1 MPLHGKIVVI
11 KRSGADGTE
20 FPLTASCL
28 FGRKPDCDI
37 RIQLPQ
43 VSKEHCR
50 IDFNENKEIIL
61 TNLSSVNPT
70 RVNGEALQ
78 QAERLKHGDVIT
90 VIDRSFRFEYPPP
103 PTPKKRS
110 SIGGQTETLKVLNQ
124 QVGGPVTTETGEKR
138 TSEVSTDPH
147 LKDGTNHE
155 NIQRPLETT
164 VEAGEPLQT
173 KTASPF
179 SDLYQMI
186 KQSLDVKTPRK
197 SSATVPPTPA
207 SRFCSPRPGSVASN
221 DEKPVPSTEDK
232 STREKDEADVSS
244 VADDTVAEPASDG
257 TPKSAKKQRR
267 SFNVPSTETSD
278 AENAVGSEAASTP
291 KRSRTP
297 PKRFTA
303 CEVASPKSPVRRRSK
318 EAKPAQEEA
327 VTSPK
332 ADHHGEESPESPGK
346 HEMVKVMTRKRK
358 SEELGGDLPVSQMK
372 RKRVSFGGFLC
383 PELFDKRLPPNSP
396 LQKGAAPRR
405 SLSVS
410 QPKQS
415 LLRRA
420 STIGLLQ
427 SKNAS
432 PSSGKTSPKSRSPSP
447 KAAKSKSPS
456 PAPGSS
462 STVQGRFSVSHICTP
477 SPIAEDAAGEQG
489 PFVRATPKIT
499 PRRRSLSRSRSGIS
513 RASMKVKNS
522 WAEIVRFGQT
532 KVKPAAPAKKTVAKK
547 TAKKTV
553 AKPQTPARILCAHA
567 GTGHADSPVTIVVGR
582 AHRQNLPPTGAAPKV
597 VPNIALLKKN
607 MKMDEDLTGISEMLK
622 TPANEKRKTSVMGE
636 SSVKTPAG
644 SLCPS
649 VMNTP
654 EEPGEMMVSP
664 LTVSSTVKDRSY
676 NSEAVQRLFNN
687 DQECSVDGGAPA
699 GQGSGQ
705 QPCAHLK
712 NTAAT
717 PKQKPELPECLTG
730 VKRMMRTPRQRAEPI
745 EDLRGNILKTP
756 KQKPEE
762 QECLSGVKRMMET
775 PRQEAG
781 PVEDIAGER
790 REALADAEAPQ
801 PEAADALV
809 KTPAD
814 LPKPEDP
821 SEMTGEPVKSNPA
834 GERLARAPKEK
845 SAPVEDMVGV
855 KRLMKTPRE
864 KGHAVEEDF
873 GIDRLVETP
882 GAPLQG
888 PGEAEASEVV
898 EEMPQD
904 CEEDLAKE
912 LVFALEEPQDDVPS
926 DVVDVPDKE
935 DIVDA
940 VDDHLE
946 KCGAAVEE
954 NSSVET
960 LEEETVDEK
969 LSEEQPEEDAVPEV
983 DTAATEAAEACDEA
997 VAPAPVRA
1005 RRGKKSDATAPPAV
1019 RHATRGRKAKPQE
1032 SAADEQPEQVTETS
1046 TQASPVEEESSPPE
1060 EEAVVKTPR
1069 GRKSKPD
1076 PVEQSEDVEDE
1087 SLAADAPPQKSMEK
1101 PRRGRKAKPKAVEQ
1115 SEEAEDVAMETK
1127 QQPQPPVRAKRGR
1140 TAKQEEEEKPESSL
1154 KPKRGRTTKPADEAE
1169 QPDVPSSHREDAADE
1184 AAEVCSAVHSGS
1196 DENQSSDRVE
1206 ASQAPAA
1213 EREPEVEPATGKV
1226 PETDAAAQKKSARG
1240 RKAQLED
1247 KQEAAEA
1254 CDEAVAPAPVRARRG
1269 KKSDA
1274 TAPPAVRHATRG
1286 RTAKPQ
1292 ESAAD
1297 DQPEQVTETSTQTS
1311 PVEEESSPPEEE
1323 AVVKTP
1329 RGRKS
1334 KPDPVEQSEDV
1345 EDESLAA
1352 DAPPQKSVEKPRRGR
1367 KAKPKAVEQSEEAED
1382 VAMETKQQPQPPVR
1396 AKRGRTAKQEEEE
1409 KPESSSVET
1418 TKPQEPAKKV
1428 KRTKKVEQELVEE
1441 AQAVVVDVPKEAEVK
1456 MTEQATV
1463 ATKPKRG
1470 GRRAAEVQEV
1480 PATDK
1485 LKRGKRGKQAP
1496 EEGGVTSVG
1505 AEEKSD
1511 HVQEAEEKNQP
1522 EPEAP
1527 VMKPSRARGA
1537 KAAVKNEVPEAV
1549 PAKKARRG
1557 AAPLAQ
1563 EPLAEATVPAPEAT
1577 LQAPEPAAAS
1587 VEPAKRGRRAAPK
1600 AAALDDPSA
1609 AAAED
1614 TKTSKRTVKWK
1625 AQLEVVEIPKAT
1637 PVKAVRGKKS
1647 KQVDAESKKVA
1658 KDADPTEEKDLSGK
1672 AAEAQP
1678 AKKTRRGPKVAVVT
1692 GDEAESTSRVE
1703 SVEAESLPKTRRG
1716 RAAKK

>member
-90 VIDRSFRFEYPPP
+90 VIDRSFRFEYPPA

-124 QVGGPVTTETGEKR
+124 QVGGAVTTETGEKR

-155 NIQRPLETT
+155 NIQRPLETSA
-164 VEAGEPLQT
+164 EAGEPLQT

-221 DEKPVPSTEDK
+221 DEKPVPSTEDN

-244 VADDTVAEPASDG
+244 VADDTVAEPLSDG

-267 SFNVPSTETSD
+267 SFKVPSTETSD

-303 CEVASPKSPVRRRSK
+303 CEAASPKSPVRRRSK

-327 VTSPK
+327 VTSPEV
-332 ADHHGEESPESPGK
+332 DPHGEESPESPGE

-447 KAAKSKSPS
+447 KAVKSKSPS

-499 PRRRSLSRSRSGIS
+499 PRRRSLSRTRSGIS
-513 RASMKVKNS
+513 RASMKVQNS

-532 KVKPAAPAKKTVAKK
+532 KVKPAAAAKKTVAKK

-553 AKPQTPARILCAHA
+553 AKPQTPARNLCAHV

-582 AHRQNLPPTGAAPKV
+582 AHRQNVPPTGAAPKV

-699 GQGSGQ
+699 VQGSSQ
-705 QPCAHLK
+705 QPCAHLTT
-712 NTAAT
+712 TAAT
-717 PKQKPELPECLTG
+717 PKQKAELPECLTG
-730 VKRMMRTPRQRAEPI
+730 VKRMMRTPRQRAEPL

-775 PRQEAG
+775 PRQEAA
-781 PVEDIAGER
+781 PVEDIAVER
-790 REALADAEAPQ
+790 REALADAAAPQ

-809 KTPAD
+809 ETPAD
-814 LPKPEDP
+814 LPEPEDP
-821 SEMTGEPVKSNPA
+821 VESSPA

-864 KGHAVEEDF
+864 KGRAVEEDF
-873 GIDRLVETP
+873 GIDALVETP

-888 PGEAEASEVV
+888 PGEAQPDAEASEVV

-904 CEEDLAKE
+904 CEEDVAKE

-926 DVVDVPDKE
+926 DVGDVPQVDKE
-935 DIVDA
+935 DIEVA

-960 LEEETVDEK
+960 PEEETVDEK
-969 LSEEQPEEDAVPEV
+969 LPEEEQPEEDAVPEV
-983 DTAATEAAEACDEA
+983 DTAATEPHHEKSLKTAESLAAEACDEA

-1019 RHATRGRKAKPQE
+1019 RHATRGRTAKPQE
-1032 SAADEQPEQVTETS
+1032 SAADDQPEQVTETS

-1060 EEAVVKTPR
+1060 EEAVLKTPR

-1087 SLAADAPPQKSMEK
+1087 SLTADAAPQKSMEK

-1115 SEEAEDVAMETK
+1115 SEVAEDVAMETK

-1140 TAKQEEEEKPESSL
+1140 AAKQEEEEKPESSL
-1154 KPKRGRTTKPADEAE
+1154 KPKRGRTTIPADEAE
-1169 QPDVPSSHREDAADE
+1169 QPYVPSSHREDAADE
-1184 AAEVCSAVHSGS
+1184 AAEVCSAVHS
-1196 DENQSSDRVE
+1196 DENQSSDAVE
-1206 ASQAPAA
+1206 AAPQAPAA
-1213 EREPEVEPATGKV
+1213 EREPDVETATGKV

-1297 DQPEQVTETSTQTS
+1297 DQPEQVTETSTQAS

-1334 KPDPVEQSEDV
+1334 KPDPVEQSED
-1345 EDESLAA
+1345 ESLTA
-1352 DAPPQKSVEKPRRGR
+1352 DAAPQKSMEKPRRGR
-1367 KAKPKAVEQSEEAED
+1367 KAKPKAVEQSEVAED
-1382 VAMETKQQPQPPVR
+1382 VAMETKLQPQPPVR
-1396 AKRGRTAKQEEEE
+1396 AKRGRAAKQEEEE

-1428 KRTKKVEQELVEE
+1428 KRTKKVEQEPVEE
-1441 AQAVVVDVPKEAEVK
+1441 APAVVVDVPKEAEVK

-1496 EEGGVTSVG
+1496 EEGGATSVE

-1511 HVQEAEEKNQP
+1511 HVQEAEEKKQP

-1537 KAAVKNEVPEAV
+1537 KAAVKNEVPKAV

-1563 EPLAEATVPAPEAT
+1563 EPLAEATVP
-1577 LQAPEPAAAS
+1577 APEPAAAS

-1609 AAAED
+1609 AAVED
-1614 TKTSKRTVKWK
+1614 TKTFKRTVRWK
-1625 AQLEVVEIPKAT
+1625 EQLEVVEIQ
-1637 PVKAVRGKKS
+1637 
-1647 KQVDAESKKVA
+1647 KQVDAESKNVA

-1692 GDEAESTSRVE
+1692 ADDAESTSGVE